1 MFTNYHIL
9 DFFNYICAQN
19 AQCWARITKSDMEI
33 QRYNRLKIVLA
44 EKERT
49 GTWLSEQMGHSIS
62 TVSRWMTNKVQP
74 SVEQLYEI
82 AHHLDVDVKDL
93 LISTK

>member
-19 AQCWARITKSDMEI
+19 AQCWARITKSNMEI

-49 GTWLSEQMGHSIS
+49 GTWGIIGIVEMKESKKNLK
-62 TVSRWMTNKVQP
+62 SRINGCKH
-74 SVEQLYEI
+74 EY
-82 AHHLDVDVKDL
+82 
-93 LISTK
+93 